1 MPENASTK
9 GALMSAA
16 AGNRSSGGNHRGSYQ
31 DRDKPAQIRFSNI
44 SAGKAVADA
53 VRTSLG
59 PKGMDKMIQDGKGD
73 VTITN
78 DGATILK
85 QMQVLHPAAKM
96 LVELSKAQ
104 DIEAGDGTTSVVVIA
119 GSLLDACSR
128 LLQKG
133 IHPTIIS
140 ESFQKALDKGVE
152 VLTSMGQP
160 VELSDRETLLN
171 SATTALNSKVVS
183 QYSSLLSPMS
193 VEAVMKVIDPSTATG
208 VDLRDI
214 KIVKKLGGT
223 IDDCELV
230 EGLVLTQ
237 KVASTG
243 VTRVEKAKIGLIQF
257 CLSAPKTDM
266 DNQIVVS
273 DYTQMDRVLRE
284 ERAYILNLIKQI
296 KKAGCNVLLIQKSI
310 LRDALSDLALHF
322 LNKMKIM
329 VIKDIEREDIEFIC
343 KTIGTKPVAHIDQ
356 FTGDM
361 LGSAELAEEVN
372 LNGSGKLVK
381 ITGCASPSKTVTIV
395 VRGSNKLVIEEAE
408 RSIHDALCVI
418 RCLVKKRALIAGGG
432 APEIELALR
441 LNEFSRTLSGMESYC
456 VRAYGEAMEIIPS
469 TLAENAGLNPI
480 STVTELR
487 NRHAQGEKTAGINV
501 RKGGISNILEELV
514 VQPLLVSI
522 SALTLATET
531 VRSILKIDDV
541 VNTR

>member
-1 MPENASTK
+1 SDLASNTGRNK
-9 GALMSAA
+9 GGA
-16 AGNRSSGGNHRGSYQ
+16 YV

-44 SAGKAVADA
+44 SAAKAVADA
-53 VRTSLG
+53 IRTSLG
-59 PKGMDKMIQDGKGD
+59 PKGMDKMIQDEKGD

-96 LVELSKAQ
+96 LVELAKAQ

-119 GSLLDACSR
+119 GALLDACSK

-140 ESFQKALDKGVE
+140 ESFQKAVEKGVE
-152 VLTSMGQP
+152 VLTAMSRP
-160 VELSDRETLLN
+160 VQLSDRETLLN
-171 SATTALNSKVVS
+171 SATTSLCSKVVS
-183 QYSSLLSPMS
+183 QYSSLLAPMS
-193 VEAVMKVIDPSTATG
+193 VDAVMRVIDPATATG
-208 VDLRDI
+208 VDLQDI
-214 KIVKKLGGT
+214 KIIKKVL
-223 IDDCELV
+223 CVFELV
-230 EGLVLTQ
+230 DGLVLTQ
-237 KVASTG
+237 RISNTG
-243 VTRVEKAKIGLIQF
+243 VSRVEKAKIGLIQF
-257 CLSAPKTDM
+257 CLSPPKTDM

-273 DYTQMDRVLRE
+273 DYAQMDRVLRE
-284 ERAYILNLIKQI
+284 ERAYILNMVKQI

-329 VIKDIEREDIEFIC
+329 VVKEIEREDIEFIC
-343 KTIGTKPVAHIDQ
+343 KTLGTKPIAHIDH
-356 FTGDM
+356 FTAEI
-361 LGSAELAEEVN
+361 LGTAELAEEVN
-372 LNGSGKLVK
+372 LDGSGKLVK
-381 ITGCASPSKTVTIV
+381 ITGCASPGKTVSIV

-418 RCLVKKRALIAGGG
+418 RCLVKQRALIAGGG
-432 APEIELALR
+432 APEIELAVR
-441 LNEFSRTLSGMESYC
+441 LAEYSRTLAGMEAYC
-456 VRAYGEAMEIIPS
+456 VRAYADALEVIPS

-487 NRHAQGEKTAGINV
+487 NRHAQGDKMAGINV

-522 SALTLATET
+522 SALTLSTET